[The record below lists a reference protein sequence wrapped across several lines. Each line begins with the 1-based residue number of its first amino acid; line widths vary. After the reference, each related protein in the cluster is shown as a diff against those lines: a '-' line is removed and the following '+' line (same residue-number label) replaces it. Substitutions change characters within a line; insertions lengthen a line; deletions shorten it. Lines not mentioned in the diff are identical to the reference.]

1 MRVDAHQHF
10 WRYNHEEYG
19 WLDDSMQALRR
30 DFFPE
35 NLKPE
40 LEHAG
45 FDGSI
50 AVQTR
55 QNLEETRW
63 LLQLADHDP
72 TILGVIGWVDL
83 RSPNVRSEIAEFAD
97 MRKLLGV
104 RHIVQSEPDQRF
116 LLQSEFLRGVSAL
129 AEFGLTYDILI
140 YPRHLSAAA
149 EFVERFPEQR
159 FVLDHTAK
167 PPIRSRQLQPWESD
181 LRALAKFRNVV
192 CKVSGLVTE
201 AEWSSWKP
209 EDIIPY
215 LDVAFDAFGAD
226 RLMFGSDWPVCTVA
240 ASYTQVVELV
250 QDYLSR
256 FSNEVRD
263 AVFGGN
269 AERFWKLGARE
280 RDIAARGRDGV
291 ATQVGNRQALR

>member
-19 WLDDSMQALRR
+19 WLDDSMRALRR
-30 DFFPE
+30 DFFVE

-40 LEHAG
+40 LERAG

-63 LLQLADHDP
+63 LLQLADRDP

-83 RSPNVRSEIAEFAD
+83 CSSNVRSELAQFAEKQ
-97 MRKLLGV
+97 KLLGV

-116 LLQSEFLRGVSAL
+116 LLQPEFFRGVSTL
-129 AEFGLTYDILI
+129 AEFGLTYDVLI
-140 YPRHLSAAA
+140 YQRHLSVAA

-159 FVLDHTAK
+159 FVLDHMAK
-167 PPIRSRQLQPWESD
+167 PRIRSRQLQPWESD
-181 LRALAKFRNVV
+181 LRTLAKFRNVF

-215 LDVAFDAFGAD
+215 LDVAFDAFGTD
-226 RLMFGSDWPVCTVA
+226 RLIFGSDWPVCTVA

-250 QDYLSR
+250 QEYLSR
-256 FSNEVRD
+256 FAIEVRD

-291 ATQVGNRQALR
+291 ATEVGNRQALR

>member
-40 LEHAG
+40 LERAG

-83 RSPNVRSEIAEFAD
+83 CSPNVRSEIAEFAEKQ
-97 MRKLLGV
+97 KLLGV

-116 LLQSEFLRGVSAL
+116 LLQPEFLRGVSAL

-159 FVLDHTAK
+159 FVLDHLAK

-181 LRALAKFRNVV
+181 LRALAKFRNVF
-192 CKVSGLVTE
+192 CKVSGLATE
-201 AEWSSWKP
+201 AEWNSWRA

-215 LDVAFDAFGAD
+215 LNVAFEAFGAD
-226 RLMFGSDWPVCTVA
+226 RLIFGSDWPVCTVA

-256 FSNEVRD
+256 FSSEVRD

-280 RDIAARGRDGV
+280 RDIAARGRDGA
-291 ATQVGNRQALR
+291 ATEVGNRQALR

>member
-19 WLDDSMQALRR
+19 WIDDSMRALRR

-35 NLKPE
+35 DLKPE
-40 LEHAG
+40 LERAG

-83 RSPNVRSEIAEFAD
+83 CSSNVKSEIAQFAEKQ
-97 MRKLLGV
+97 KLLGV

-116 LLQSEFLRGVSAL
+116 LLQPEFLRGVSAL
-129 AEFGLTYDILI
+129 ADFGLTYDILI
-140 YPRHLSAAA
+140 YPRHLSVAA

-159 FVLDHTAK
+159 FVLDHAAK
-167 PPIRSRQLQPWESD
+167 PPIRSRHLQPWESD
-181 LRALAKFRNVV
+181 LRVLAKFRNVF
-192 CKVSGLVTE
+192 CKVSGLATE
-201 AEWSSWKP
+201 AEWSSWTA

-215 LDVAFDAFGAD
+215 LDVAFDAFGTD
-226 RLMFGSDWPVCTVA
+226 RLIFGSDWPVCTVA

-256 FSNEVRD
+256 FSSEARG

-269 AERFWKLGARE
+269 AERLWKLGAGGRN
-280 RDIAARGRDGV
+280 IAARGRDAV
-291 ATQVGNRQALR
+291 AT

>member
-1 MRVDAHQHF
+1 MRIDAHQHF
-10 WRYNHEEYG
+10 WRYKRDEYG
-19 WLDDSMQALRR
+19 WIDDSMRALRR
-30 DFFPE
+30 DFFPD
-35 NLKPE
+35 NLRPE
-40 LEHAG
+40 IERAG

-63 LLQLADHDP
+63 LLQLAERNP

-83 RSPNVRSEIAEFAD
+83 RSPNVRSELAEFAENP
-97 MRKLLGV
+97 KLLGV

-116 LLQSEFLRGVSAL
+116 LLQPEFLRGVSAL
-129 AEFGLTYDILI
+129 AGFELTYDILI

-159 FVLDHTAK
+159 FVLDHMAK

-192 CKVSGLVTE
+192 CKISGLVTE
-201 AEWSSWKP
+201 AEWSSWKA

-226 RLMFGSDWPVCTVA
+226 RLIFGSDWPVCTVA

-250 QDYLSR
+250 QNYLSG
-256 FSNEVRD
+256 FSIEVRD

-280 RDIAARGRDGV
+280 RDIVARGRDRV
-291 ATQVGNRQALR
+291 ATGGRSGRT